1 MRSKIV
7 GIMALLIG
15 SAWVMPVKE
24 NECLDAE
31 IKKCAIVMDGANQI
45 LHRT

>member
-7 GIMALLIG
+7 GIAALLIG

-24 NECLDAE
+24 NERLDAE
-31 IKKCAIVMDGANQI
+31 IKKRAIVTDGANQI
-45 LHRT
+45 LRRT